1 MKSEKELQLA
11 ILSLGQAKILGA
23 FKRYI
28 PDQVM
33 PTTNPNGVCA
43 KALAACVAKGVLTL
57 DDKIGRAHV

>member
-11 ILSLGQAKILGA
+11 ILSMGQAKILGA

-33 PTTNPNGVCA
+33 PTINPNSTCA
-43 KALAACVAKGVLTL
+43 KALAKYVRSEEHTSELQS
-57 DDKIGRAHV
+57 H